1 MTHLGNRV
9 SALLDGQLGPEE
21 EERAWQHVHACH
33 ACRDLVERE
42 GWVKTRLLG
51 LSLGEESA
59 PSGLKGAL
67 VDPTG
72 CVDRRQAGP
81 VEARRY
87 GMVALSGGA
96 LGAAFLGVLALT
108 VTPGPGS
115 VSERRAPVTTIA
127 TPAARSGSAVGN
139 SVTPVADR
147 VGPHRG
153 RAGVSG
159 VRMVP

>member
-33 ACRDLVERE
+33 SCRDLVERE

-51 LSLGEESA
+51 LSLGEEAA
-59 PSGLKGAL
+59 PTGLKGAL
-67 VDPTG
+67 VDPDG
-72 CVDRRQAGP
+72 CVDRRRAGP
-81 VEARRY
+81 AEARRY
-87 GMVALSGGA
+87 GMAALSGGA

-108 VTPGPGS
+108 VAPGPAS
-115 VSERRAPVTTIA
+115 VSERRTPVTTIA
-127 TPAARSGSAVGN
+127 TPTARSGVG
-139 SVTPVADR
+139 SVTPVTDR